1 MELMGII
8 SNLYSNAFIAAAL
21 FIALPAFGTAVGF
34 GLLGGKLLEGLARQ
48 PELKGMLMGNMFL
61 VVGLLDA
68 FAVISLVMG
77 FIMLFSPA
85 TFMPMLAKLQHIA
98 ATVSMQVHAQ

>member
-1 MELMGII
+1 MDALNII
-8 SNLYSNAFIAAAL
+8 ASFYSNAFIAAAL

-77 FIMLFSPA
+77 FILLFSPA
-85 TFMPMLAKLQHIA
+85 TFMPILSKLQHMAVI
-98 ATVSMQVHAQ
+98 VQR